1 MSLSAQA
8 LALLDSVQHTILNC
22 LNSTTASLSQT
33 RQAHAHILKTGL
45 FNDTHLATKLLSH
58 YANNMC
64 FADVTLVLD
73 LVPKPNVFSFSTL
86 IYAFSK
92 FHQFHHTLATF
103 SRMLT
108 RGLKPNNRAF
118 PSAAKACVGLSAL
131 KPGRQVH
138 GIATNP
144 NSLKRYIESLLLV
157 LE

>member
-1 MSLSAQA
+1 MIYIF
-8 LALLDSVQHTILNC
+8 T
-22 LNSTTASLSQT
+22 
-33 RQAHAHILKTGL
+33 
-45 FNDTHLATKLLSH
+45 
-58 YANNMC
+58 
-64 FADVTLVLD
+64 
-73 LVPKPNVFSFSTL
+73 TL

-103 SRMLT
+103 SQMLT

-118 PSAAKACVGLSAL
+118 PSVAKACVGLSAL